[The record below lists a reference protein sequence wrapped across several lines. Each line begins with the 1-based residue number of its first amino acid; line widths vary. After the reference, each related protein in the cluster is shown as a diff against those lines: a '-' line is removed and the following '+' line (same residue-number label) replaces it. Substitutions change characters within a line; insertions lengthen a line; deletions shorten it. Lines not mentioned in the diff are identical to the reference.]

1 MKFPVQ
7 FSIGPIT
14 LHAHLVLELLA
25 WFVGSQVYW
34 FLRRRWADPLD
45 LRMRLVVIAGAAAGA
60 LIGSKLVAV
69 LERAPEIARLWND
82 IAFWMGGKSI
92 VGGLLGGLVG
102 VEWIKRS
109 MGETRSTGDL
119 FVMPLCAAIAVGRVG
134 CFLSGLDDH
143 TYGTATSLP
152 WGVDF
157 GDGIPRHPTQLYEI
171 LALTAIAIWAARSR
185 MRLPHSGD
193 LFRGFMILYL
203 TWRVF
208 IEFWKPDARLVLGL
222 TGIQLACICGLVYY
236 ARDFQRVFLGRRAA
250 SHG

>member
-7 FSIGPIT
+7 FSIGPFT
-14 LHAHLVLELLA
+14 FQAHLVLELLA

-60 LIGSKLVAV
+60 LIGSKVVAV
-69 LERAPEIARLWND
+69 AERTPEIPALWND
-82 IAFWMGGKSI
+82 ITFWMGGKSI

-102 VEWIKRS
+102 VEWIKRTLE
-109 MGETRSTGDL
+109 ETRSTGDL
-119 FVMPLCAAIAVGRVG
+119 FVLPLCAAIAVGRVG

-152 WGVDF
+152 WGIDF

-171 LALTAIAIWAARSR
+171 VALGAIALWAVRNRQR
-185 MRLPHSGD
+185 MTRSGD

-203 TWRVF
+203 VWRSF
-208 IEFWKPDARLVLGL
+208 IDCWKPDARLVLGL
-222 TGIQLACICGLVYY
+222 TGIQLACVCGLAYY
-236 ARDFQRVFLGRRAA
+236 ARDFTRVFLARRFA